1 MTACRQA
8 IDATPVPS
16 GTYPYSGARLPGQRA
31 GLAPAKSPRCGSS
44 TRSTVQK
51 LCSCRRPGCL
61 LPCLGTQKPKIRSDG
76 CARRIREESSMAAPD
91 ARSFAQATA
100 ARASPSGTGFPAVF
114 PAGQPAP
121 DILESWARCTGHRL
135 DPATPPLPRVIDAHD
150 LARRRD
156 SLAAVRRL
164 ALAEIETLFQ
174 QIAGSNFLL
183 AFADHEGV
191 ILDLFADNRFRSSG
205 SSADIIAG
213 SCWAESHCGTN
224 GLGTALAAGRPVSI
238 TGTEHF
244 FLKYGDI
251 SCTAAPIHDGQGRVL
266 GVLDASSYVE
276 SRQRHTQAL
285 VRMSA
290 MHVENLLLTEQ
301 MRDHLVI
308 AIHPRAEFLATLGC
322 GLIAFDGDGRI
333 SALNA
338 RAQGLLAGLVLRLG
352 TSFEQVFSESFEG
365 FSARLAQG
373 DERRMRDVLGSMLVV
388 RCVRAPRTAG
398 ATRRAD
404 GIAGDGE
411 QTAARRGRQGTAAPA
426 SAASPSTHASCVSGM
441 VAQDPAVAA
450 TLRMA
455 EAAVRLRVP
464 ILIQGETGSGKE
476 LLARHAHISSGQRGA
491 FVAVNCGALPSELFE
506 AELFGYVGGAFTGA
520 RREGNPG
527 LIVSA
532 DGGTL
537 LLDEIVELPLP
548 LQAALLRFLDDR
560 MVRPVGGRDARHVD
574 VQLLAATHADLA
586 AEVAAR
592 RFREDLL
599 HRLNIVRLTLPPLRE
614 REDFAAVGRSVL
626 AAIDPHAC
634 ISDDALL
641 QLSRLAWR
649 GNMRELRAV
658 LTRALLMH
666 ETGQLDTSDFAS
678 SFPSAD
684 PGAGSVLHGHSA
696 LQQVALQRVV
706 SEFER
711 TGHSVSQTSRN
722 LGVSRTT
729 VYRYLREQG
738 GRFP

>member
-1 MTACRQA
+1 M
-8 IDATPVPS
+8 
-16 GTYPYSGARLPGQRA
+16 
-31 GLAPAKSPRCGSS
+31 AP
-44 TRSTVQK
+44 
-51 LCSCRRPGCL
+51 
-61 LPCLGTQKPKIRSDG
+61 
-76 CARRIREESSMAAPD
+76 PD
-91 ARSFAQATA
+91 ARSFAQARA
-100 ARASPSGTGFPAVF
+100 ARASSSTSSGTSGSMSPGNAAYPAMF
-114 PAGQPAP
+114 SAGQPAS
-121 DILESWARCTGHRL
+121 DVLDSWARCTGLRL
-135 DPATPPLPRVIDAHD
+135 DPATPPASRVIDSHD

-156 SLAAVRRL
+156 GLAAVRRL

-205 SSADIIAG
+205 SSADIIVG
-213 SCWAESHCGTN
+213 SCWAEAHCGTN

-266 GVLDASSYVE
+266 GALDASSYVE

-290 MHVENLLLTEQ
+290 MHVENLLLAEQ

-322 GLIAFDGDGRI
+322 GLIAFDDEGRI
-333 SALNA
+333 SAMNA
-338 RAQGLLAGLVLRLG
+338 RAQGLFAGLVLRLG
-352 TSFEQVFSESFEG
+352 TSFEQVFSESFEP
-365 FSARLAQG
+365 FSARLSQG
-373 DERRMRDVLGSMLVV
+373 DELRVRDVLGSMLVV
-388 RCVRAPRTAG
+388 RCVRTARTAG
-398 ATRRAD
+398 GTRRAGNAAD
-404 GIAGDGE
+404 GVADCAG
-411 QTAARRGRQGTAAPA
+411 ASVPAPASRRGRQDLSEPA
-426 SAASPSTHASCVSGM
+426 SAATHLPRVSGM
-441 VAQDPAVAA
+441 VTDDPAVAA

-476 LLARHAHISSGQRGA
+476 LLARHAHTSSGRRGA
-491 FVAVNCGALPSELFE
+491 FVAVNCGALPTELFE

-537 LLDEIVELPLP
+537 LLDEVVELPLP

-560 MVRPVGGRDARHVD
+560 LVRPVGGRDARHVD
-574 VQLLAATHADLA
+574 VQLLAATHANLE

-626 AAIDPHAC
+626 SAIDPHAH

-641 QLSRLAWR
+641 QLSRLPWR

-666 ETGQLDTSDFAS
+666 DTGHLDASDFMNAFSAGHPGS
-678 SFPSAD
+678 SP
-684 PGAGSVLHGHSA
+684 VLNGHSA
-696 LQQVALQRVV
+696 LQQGALQRVV

-722 LGVSRTT
+722 LGISRTT

>member
-1 MTACRQA
+1 M
-8 IDATPVPS
+8 
-16 GTYPYSGARLPGQRA
+16 
-31 GLAPAKSPRCGSS
+31 APPN
-44 TRSTVQK
+44 
-51 LCSCRRPGCL
+51 
-61 LPCLGTQKPKIRSDG
+61 
-76 CARRIREESSMAAPD
+76 
-91 ARSFAQATA
+91 ARSFARTRA
-100 ARASPSGTGFPAVF
+100 ARVSGQGFPAGF
-114 PAGQPAP
+114 PAGDPSP
-121 DILESWARCTGHRL
+121 DILDSWARCASHKL
-135 DPATPPLPRVIDAHD
+135 DPGTPPDTKVIDGHE

-156 SLAAVRRL
+156 GLASVRRL

-183 AFADHEGV
+183 AFADTEGV

-205 SSADIIAG
+205 SSADIIVG
-213 SCWAESHCGTN
+213 SCWAEAHCGTN

-290 MHVENLLLTEQ
+290 MHVENLLLAEQ
-301 MRDHLVI
+301 MRGHLMI
-308 AIHPRAEFLATLGC
+308 AIHPRVEFLATLGC
-322 GLIAFDGDGRI
+322 GMIAFDGDGRI
-333 SALNA
+333 SAMNA
-338 RAQGLLAGLVLRLG
+338 RAHGLLAGLSLTLG
-352 TSFEQVFSESFEG
+352 TPFEEVFDETFPH
-365 FSARLAQG
+365 FSARVMHD
-373 DERRMRDVLGSMLVV
+373 DEPRLRDVLGSVLAA
-388 RCVRAPRTAG
+388 RCVSVSRP
-398 ATRRAD
+398 ATGRRNSVD
-404 GIAGDGE
+404 
-411 QTAARRGRQGTAAPA
+411 AAPMAIAA
-426 SAASPSTHASCVSGM
+426 SAALPSIRTRQIPPSSQLPRAADM
-441 VAQDPAVAA
+441 VADDPAVAA

-464 ILIQGETGSGKE
+464 ILIQGETGTGKE
-476 LLARHAHISSGQRGA
+476 LLARHAHASSGRGGA
-491 FVAVNCGALPSELFE
+491 FVAVNCGALPAELFE

-527 LIVSA
+527 LIESA

-537 LLDEIVELPLP
+537 LLDEIVELPLS

-560 MVRPVGGRDARHVD
+560 LVRPVGGRNARHVD
-574 VQLLAATHADLA
+574 VQLLAATHADLE
-586 AEVAAR
+586 AEVANR
-592 RFREDLL
+592 RFRADLL
-599 HRLNIVRLTLPPLRE
+599 HRLNTVRLALPPLRE
-614 REDFAAVGRSVL
+614 REDFAAVARNVL
-626 AAIDPHAC
+626 AAIDPHAR
-634 ISDDALL
+634 ITDEALA
-641 QLSRLAWR
+641 QLARQAWR

-666 ETGQLDTSDFAS
+666 GTGRLDSGDFA
-678 SFPSAD
+678 A
-684 PGAGSVLHGHSA
+684 VLQVGNPASHGHSA
-696 LQQVALQRVV
+696 LQQAALNRVV